1 MTTVVITHAV
11 GNIETWLAGEDSR
24 KAVFANFCSG
34 HRIFKHVDGKR
45 VSIVCENVDLAKME
59 ATLGAPETDAAKAK
73 HSVIDPVEVYVE
85 VEGGK

>member
-1 MTTVVITHAV
+1 MTTVVVTHAV
-11 GNIETWLAGEDSR
+11 GNMETWLAGGESR
-24 KAVFANFCSG
+24 KALFANFCSG

-59 ATLGAPETDAAKAK
+59 ATLGAPETAAEKAK
-73 HSVIDPVEVYVE
+73 HTVIDPVDVYVE